1 MTAPSLTFDR
11 RGQIGFTLI
20 EMLLAVALLA
30 MVLALAY
37 GGLRTSIRAAA
48 RGEVV
53 IENTSHMRIVHQF
66 MRRQLSQMLPLPY
79 VSDEDERVMFEAGP
93 DFIQFVAPMPGYLGL
108 GGPHVQRIELVR
120 GQEGDDLIY
129 QHGLLRDYAEFGFGD
144 RDPVLLIEGIDSAS
158 FSYLFR
164 QGRDAQPEWLNAW
177 DQPEVL
183 PLAVEIDLLMTDE
196 LQAEWPVLTTAMR
209 VDGAGFFS
217 NALRGRATTIE
228 ELRER
233 MRGRR
238 NRN

>member
-1 MTAPSLTFDR
+1 MRPDSLNFDR
-11 RGQIGFTLI
+11 RGQVGFTLI

-66 MRRQLSQMLPLPY
+66 LRRQLSQMLPLPY
-79 VSDEDERVMFEAGP
+79 ISDEDERVMFEAGP

-108 GGPHVQRIELVR
+108 GGPHVQRIELVP
-120 GQEGDDLIY
+120 GAEGDDLIY
-129 QHGLLRDYAEFGFGD
+129 QHGLFRDFAEYGFGD

-158 FSYLFR
+158 FSFLFR
-164 QGRDAQPEWLNAW
+164 QAQQEQPEWRTSW

-183 PLAVEIDLLMTDE
+183 PLAVELDLVMTDE
-196 LQAEWPVLTTAMR
+196 LEASWPVLTTSMR

-238 NRN
+238 NEN

>member
-1 MTAPSLTFDR
+1 MPGTTLNFNR
-11 RGQIGFTLI
+11 RGQVGFTLI

-79 VSDEDERVMFEAGP
+79 ISDEDEQVMFEAGP
-93 DFIQFVAPMPGYLGL
+93 GFIQYVAPMPGYLGL
-108 GGPHVQRIELVR
+108 GGPHVQRFELVS
-120 GQEGDDLIY
+120 GPDGDDLIF
-129 QHGLLRDYAEFGFGD
+129 QHGLLREFAEYGFGE

-164 QGRDAQPEWLNAW
+164 EAQEDQPEWLSSW
-177 DQPEVL
+177 EQPGVL
-183 PLAVEIDLLMTDE
+183 PLAVEIDLVMTDE
-196 LQAEWPVLTTAMR
+196 LQADWPVLTTAMR

-238 NRN
+238 NQN